1 MAKTKVAVLGAGGML
16 GSMILDVFAR
26 DEQFSV
32 LCTVRK
38 SKDALSIKK
47 QYKSVTVKILDAE
60 KANKEKIAQVISGY
74 KWVINAIG
82 IIKPYIHDDNAEET
96 IRALRVNA
104 LFPHFLAQAALKNN
118 SRVIQIA
125 TDCVY
130 SGVKGGYKEKDE
142 HDATDV
148 YGKTK
153 SLGEAY
159 YKSISHIRCSII
171 GPEKKSH
178 LSLLDWFLGQAKD
191 AKLNGFKNHLWN
203 GVTTLHFAY
212 ICRGI
217 IKNKIE
223 IDHIQHVIPSGRIT
237 KADLLREFAQ
247 NFNRTDI
254 TINPVDA
261 PKVIDRTL
269 NTDNSALNKQIWQAA
284 EYKIP
289 PTVQKMVKELAEY
302 KYQCKNLI

>member
-1 MAKTKVAVLGAGGML
+1 MTKTKVAVLGAGGML
-16 GSMILDVFAR
+16 GSMVLDVFSR

-38 SKDALSIKK
+38 SKDALLIKK
-47 QYKSVTVKILDAE
+47 EYKNITVKVLDAE
-60 KANKEKIAQVISGY
+60 KATKEQISKLLAGY
-74 KWVINAIG
+74 KWIINAIG
-82 IIKPYIHDDNAEET
+82 IIKPYIHDDNPEET
-96 IRALRVNA
+96 MRALHVNA
-104 LFPHFLAQAALKNN
+104 MFPHFLAQACLKNN
-118 SRVIQIA
+118 SRILQIA

-130 SGVKGGYKEKDE
+130 SGTKGNYTEKDE

-159 YKSISHIRCSII
+159 YKNISHIRCSII
-171 GPEKKSH
+171 GPEKKNH
-178 LSLLDWFLGQAKD
+178 LSLMDWFLGQTKN

-212 ICRGI
+212 ICRAI

-223 IDHIQHVIPSGRIT
+223 IGHIQHVIPSGRIT
-237 KADLLREFAQ
+237 KADLLRQFAQ
-247 NFNRTDI
+247 NFNRSDVV
-254 TINPVDA
+254 INSVDA

-269 NTDNSALNKQIWQAA
+269 NTDNSALNKRIWQAA
-284 EYKIP
+284 GYKTP

-302 KYQCKNLI
+302 KYQSKI

>member
-1 MAKTKVAVLGAGGML
+1 MAKTKVAVLGASGML
-16 GSMILDVFAR
+16 GSMVLDVFTR
-26 DEQFSV
+26 DEHFSV

-38 SKDALSIKK
+38 NKDALAIKK
-47 QYKSVTVKILDAE
+47 KYKNTTIKMLDAE
-60 KANKEKIAQVISGY
+60 KANKEKIARVISGY

-82 IIKPYIHDDNAEET
+82 IIKPYIHDDNAAET

-104 LFPHFLAQAALKNN
+104 LFPHLLAEAATQTKSQVL
-118 SRVIQIA
+118 QIA

-130 SGVKGGYKEKDE
+130 SGIKGSYKEKDE

-159 YKSISHIRCSII
+159 YKNINHIRCSII

-191 AKLNGFKNHLWN
+191 ATLNGFKNHLWN

-217 IKNKIE
+217 IKNNIK

-237 KADLLREFAQ
+237 KADLLREFAK
-247 NFNRTDI
+247 NFNRADV
-254 TINPVDA
+254 TINSVDA
-261 PKVIDRTL
+261 PRVIDRTL
-269 NTDNSALNKQIWQAA
+269 STDNSALNKQIWQAA
-284 EYKIP
+284 GYKNP
-289 PTVQKMVKELAEY
+289 PTVPKMVKELAEY
-302 KYQCKNLI
+302 K